1 MDFSN
6 FLRPKE
12 AIRAVRKKITNGV
25 GKDWRSISY
34 CLVVCSPGQYL
45 EFDVTFIVTYI
56 SFTYSSD

>member
-34 CLVVCSPGQYL
+34 CLVVCSPGKYL
-45 EFDVTFIVTYI
+45 ELD
-56 SFTYSSD
+56 